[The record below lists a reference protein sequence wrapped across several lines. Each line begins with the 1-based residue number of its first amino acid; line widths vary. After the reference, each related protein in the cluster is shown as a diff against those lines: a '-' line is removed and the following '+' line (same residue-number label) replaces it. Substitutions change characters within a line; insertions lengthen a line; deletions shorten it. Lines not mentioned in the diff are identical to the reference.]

1 MSNQMKTKKIYQ
13 APETEISVSA
23 ITCYLMNDFGTG
35 SASEPGSGGEG

>member
-13 APETEISVSA
+13 APETEITVSS

-35 SASEPGSGGEG
+35 SAGEPGTGRV